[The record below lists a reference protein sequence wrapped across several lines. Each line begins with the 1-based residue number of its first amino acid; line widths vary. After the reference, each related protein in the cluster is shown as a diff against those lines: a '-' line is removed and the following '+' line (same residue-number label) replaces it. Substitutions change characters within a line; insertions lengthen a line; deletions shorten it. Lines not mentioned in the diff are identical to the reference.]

1 MKPSILVV
9 DDDPAMVRTL
19 CDIFTLQ
26 GWDVGAAYSG
36 EEAIEK
42 QRERPHGF
50 VLMDIRMPGIDGI
63 EAYKAIHRQSPS
75 TRVILMTAHATPE
88 AVQHAIDEGVWRVM
102 PKPIDLPSLFRMLAP
117 AA

>member
-19 CDIFTLQ
+19 CDIFSLQ
-26 GWDVGAAYSG
+26 GWDASGAHSG
-36 EEAIEK
+36 EEAIER
-42 QRERPHGF
+42 QRERARNF
-50 VLMDIRMPGIDGI
+50 ILMDIRMPGIDGI
-63 EAYKAIHRQSPS
+63 DAYKVIHQQSPS